1 MKMRT
6 SEDLSLLI
14 LLGCIAVIIIS
25 NTIEIAIIKTE
36 ITDMKYDLY
45 DLTYR
50 IDSTTTTANDT
61 IEYFS
66 TKTQHH
72 ETVD

>member
-25 NTIEIAIIKTE
+25 NTIEIAILKTE

-45 DLTYR
+45 DRLSR
-50 IDSTTTTANDT
+50 IDSTTTANDT

-66 TKTQHH
+66 TKTQHY
-72 ETVD
+72 ETVE

>member
-6 SEDLSLLI
+6 SEDFGLLI
-14 LLGCIAVIIIS
+14 LIGSIVALVIS
-25 NTIEIAIIKTE
+25 NIIRIEKMEQKIE
-36 ITDMKYDLY
+36 DLQFNLY

-50 IDSTTTTANDT
+50 IDSTDVANDT

-66 TKTQHH
+66 TKTQHY
-72 ETVD
+72 ETME

>member
-14 LLGCIAVIIIS
+14 LLGCIAVIIIT

-45 DLTYR
+45 DVTYR
-50 IDSTTTTANDT
+50 LDSTTTAKDT

-66 TKTQHH
+66 TKTQHY
-72 ETVD
+72 ETVE

>member
-6 SEDLSLLI
+6 SEDLSLLL
-14 LLGCIAVIIIS
+14 LLGCIAIVIII
-25 NTIEIAIIKTE
+25 NTIEIAIMKTE

-50 IDSTTTTANDT
+50 MDSTTTANDT

-66 TKTQHH
+66 TKTQHY
-72 ETVD
+72 ETME

>member
-1 MKMRT
+1 MKIRT
-6 SEDLSLLI
+6 SEDLGLLL
-14 LLGCIAVIIIS
+14 LLGCIVVIVIS
-25 NTIEIAIIKTE
+25 NIIEIAIIKTE

-50 IDSTTTTANDT
+50 IDSTTTANDT

-66 TKTQHH
+66 TKTQHY
-72 ETVD
+72 ETVE

>member
-6 SEDLSLLI
+6 SEDLSLLL
-14 LLGCIAVIIIS
+14 LLGCIVVIIIG
-25 NTIEIAIIKTE
+25 NIIEIAIIKTE

-50 IDSTTTTANDT
+50 IDSTTTANDT
-61 IEYFS
+61 IKYFS
-66 TKTQHH
+66 TKTQHY
-72 ETVD
+72 ETVE

>member
-1 MKMRT
+1 MRT
-6 SEDLSLLI
+6 SEDLSLLL
-14 LLGCIAVIIIS
+14 LLGCIVVIIVI
-25 NTIEIAIIKTE
+25 NIIEIATIKTE

-50 IDSTTTTANDT
+50 MDSTTTANDT

-66 TKTQHH
+66 TKTQHY
-72 ETVD
+72 ETME

>member
-50 IDSTTTTANDT
+50 IDSTTTANDT

>member
-6 SEDLSLLI
+6 SEDLGLLI
-14 LLGCIAVIIIS
+14 LLGCIVVIVIS
-25 NTIEIAIIKTE
+25 NIIEIAMIKTE

-45 DLTYR
+45 DVTYR
-50 IDSTTTTANDT
+50 LDSTDTANDT

-66 TKTQHH
+66 TKTQRY
-72 ETVD
+72 ETME

>member
-6 SEDLSLLI
+6 SEDLSLLL
-14 LLGCIAVIIIS
+14 LLGCIVVIIIG
-25 NTIEIAIIKTE
+25 NIIEIAIIKTE

-50 IDSTTTTANDT
+50 MDSTTTAKDT
-61 IEYFS
+61 IKYFS
-66 TKTQHH
+66 TKTQHY
-72 ETVD
+72 ETVE

>member
-1 MKMRT
+1 MKIRT
-6 SEDLSLLI
+6 SEDLSLLL
-14 LLGCIAVIIIS
+14 LLGCIVVIVIGNI
-25 NTIEIAIIKTE
+25 IEIAIMKTE

-50 IDSTTTTANDT
+50 MDSTTTANDT

-66 TKTQHH
+66 TKTQHY
-72 ETVD
+72 ETVE

>member
-6 SEDLSLLI
+6 SEDLSLLL
-14 LLGCIAVIIIS
+14 LLGCIVVIIIS
-25 NTIEIAIIKTE
+25 NIIEIAIIKTE

-50 IDSTTTTANDT
+50 VDSTTTAKDT
-61 IEYFS
+61 IKYFS
-66 TKTQHH
+66 TKTQHY
-72 ETVD
+72 ETVE

>member
-6 SEDLSLLI
+6 SENPSLLL

-25 NTIEIAIIKTE
+25 NPIEIAMIKTE

-50 IDSTTTTANDT
+50 MDSTTTANDT

-66 TKTQHH
+66 TKTQHY
-72 ETVD
+72 ETVE

>member
-1 MKMRT
+1 MRT
-6 SEDLSLLI
+6 SEDIGLLG
-14 LLGCIAVIIIS
+14 LLGCIVVIIII
-25 NTIEIAIIKTE
+25 NTIEIAMIKTE

-50 IDSTTTTANDT
+50 MDSTDTANDT

-66 TKTQHH
+66 TKTQHY
-72 ETVD
+72 ETVE

>member
-6 SEDLSLLI
+6 SEDLSLLL
-14 LLGCIAVIIIS
+14 LLGCIIVIIVI
-25 NTIEIAIIKTE
+25 NIIEIAIIKTE

-45 DLTYR
+45 NLTYR
-50 IDSTTTTANDT
+50 IDSTTTANDT

-66 TKTQHH
+66 TRTQHY
-72 ETVD
+72 ETVE

>member
-14 LLGCIAVIIIS
+14 LLGCTAVIIIS
-25 NTIEIAIIKTE
+25 NAIEISIIKTE

-50 IDSTTTTANDT
+50 MDSTTTANDT

-66 TKTQHH
+66 TKTQHY
-72 ETVD
+72 ETVE